1 MEFIR
6 GEGKDMQGRYHEKQT
21 TKHTDIY
28 QASVRRVNY
37 RVQGNDENRSTVTTE
52 RIAQD

>member
-6 GEGKDMQGRYHEKQT
+6 GEGRDMPGGYHKKQI

-28 QASVRRVNY
+28 QASVRRGNY
-37 RVQGNDENRSTVTTE
+37 RIQGNDENRSTVTTE